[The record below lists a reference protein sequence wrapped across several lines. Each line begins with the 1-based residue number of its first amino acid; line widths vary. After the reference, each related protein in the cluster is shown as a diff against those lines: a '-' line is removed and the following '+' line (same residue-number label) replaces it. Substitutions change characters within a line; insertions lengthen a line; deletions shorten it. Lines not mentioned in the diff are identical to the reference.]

1 MYRYDRMSL
10 KLLSVNG
17 EIGDA
22 NFTVL
27 HIPPKMFV
35 DLLKQNVGCKSHKLQ
50 NTYN

>member
-1 MYRYDRMSL
+1 MSL

-35 DLLKQNVGCKSHKLQ
+35 DLLKQNV
-50 NTYN
+50 

>member
-1 MYRYDRMSL
+1 MSL

-27 HIPPKMFV
+27 HIPPP
-35 DLLKQNVGCKSHKLQ
+35 QNVCGFTQTECLM
-50 NTYN
+50 